1 MTTLS
6 GTWRPESQQRT
17 YRHVLQAS
25 SYPGHVALLD
35 DVEDPAFV
43 AVLATLCD
51 HATSL
56 HDRDS
61 LLSRTHLSYLRA
73 STAEAAAA
81 DFILCDAAHEPGE
94 ITPRLGALE
103 HPEDGA
109 TLVLVGAQVGNGPLV
124 LVLSGPGVD
133 GEARIKLT
141 GVHPA
146 WIQRR
151 NDWNENFPQGVDL
164 ILCDRTRVAALP
176 RTTQIRLEV

>member
-17 YRHVLQAS
+17 YRHLLEAM

-43 AVLATLCD
+43 SVLATLCD
-51 HATSL
+51 HAISL

-61 LLSRTHLSYLRA
+61 LLTPATRAFLRTRTAGA
-73 STAEAAAA
+73 SEA
-81 DFILCDAAHEPGE
+81 DFVLCNAALEPGE
-94 ITPRLGALE
+94 IAPRLGALE
-103 HPEDGA
+103 HPEEGA
-109 TLVLVGAQVGNGPLV
+109 TLVLVSAQVGNGPLV
-124 LVLSGPGVD
+124 LVLTGPGID
-133 GEARIKLT
+133 GEAQLKLT

-146 WIQRR
+146 WLQRR
-151 NDWNENFPQGVDL
+151 NAWNANFPQGVDL